1 MFLPEPG
8 DQIWH
13 VHSSDGGWQVRLE
26 GPGSSSRGQ
35 MVGDPLIVIR
45 CGLERPG
52 PKLAGRG
59 GDGSGPLFETGRL
72 TAWGWGRQLW
82 ASREV
87 TVVSGN
93 NLLEEKGKTQ
103 RTQQGS
109 LQLRVILAS
118 ES

>member
-13 VHSSDGGWQVRLE
+13 VHGSDGGLQVRLE